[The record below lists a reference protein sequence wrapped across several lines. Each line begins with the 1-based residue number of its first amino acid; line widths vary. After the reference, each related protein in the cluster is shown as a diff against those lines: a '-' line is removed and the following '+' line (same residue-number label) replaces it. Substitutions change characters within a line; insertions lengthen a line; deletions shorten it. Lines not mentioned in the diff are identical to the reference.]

1 MRRASNR
8 AGGQADR
15 ICRGRAR
22 LVTDRPGAAYG
33 QHLHRTPRERVVL
46 EQDGALRCGDIEAR
60 DQPLGRPEDATEL
73 LPIPCEIS
81 AALLNPVVV
90 VRLDLAVLDD
100 LGYAEPVDPE
110 QVEAAVVVVG
120 IVVGASEIISFP

>member
-1 MRRASNR
+1 
-8 AGGQADR
+8 
-15 ICRGRAR
+15 
-22 LVTDRPGAAYG
+22 
-33 QHLHRTPRERVVL
+33 
-46 EQDGALRCGDIEAR
+46 
-60 DQPLGRPEDATEL
+60 
-73 LPIPCEIS
+73 
-81 AALLNPVVV
+81 LLNPVVV